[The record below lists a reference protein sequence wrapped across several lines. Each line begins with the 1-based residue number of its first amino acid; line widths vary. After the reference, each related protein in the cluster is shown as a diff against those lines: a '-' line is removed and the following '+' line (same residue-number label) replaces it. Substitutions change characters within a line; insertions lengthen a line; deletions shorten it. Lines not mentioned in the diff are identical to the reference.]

1 MASYIGRRELLAALG
16 GAAIVGPLAA
26 RAQQGQD
33 NKQIRIGFLAPAVP
47 TPAMLSAFRDALR
60 ERGYVEG
67 QNLSIVGRWPQSS
80 LEQIS
85 DIAAGLVRSN
95 VDVIVTWGT
104 PAALAAKAATV
115 TIPIVILVGNP
126 VGTGLV
132 PSLARPGG
140 NITGFVNLAPD
151 LSAKQVQLLV
161 DVIPQIR
168 RVGIVRNP
176 SNPAVTSAAREAENA
191 IRGLGLEFH
200 TVDAQLPAEFEN
212 AFARLSAEVVK
223 GVVVAPDPSVVEHR
237 SMIAALAQKTRLPTM
252 FQRRENVT
260 AGGLMSYGP
269 DLPDQL
275 RQAAFYVDR
284 ILKGT
289 KPVDLPV
296 QQATKIE
303 LVINLNTAKAL
314 GLTIPPTLLGLAD
327 EVIE

>member
-1 MASYIGRRELLAALG
+1 MSDIRRREFISLIC
-16 GAAIVGPLAA
+16 GAAAAWPIAA

-33 NKQIRIGFLAPAVP
+33 NKQIRIGFLAAAVP

-67 QNLSIVGRWPQSS
+67 QSLSIAGRWPQGS

-168 RVGIVRNP
+168 RVGIVANP
-176 SNPAVTSAAREAENA
+176 RHPAITLAVREAETA
-191 IRGLGLEFH
+191 SRGLGLEFRI
-200 TVDAQLPAEFEN
+200 VDAQLPAEFEN
-212 AFARLSAEVVK
+212 AFARLSAEDVK
-223 GVVVAPDPSVVEHR
+223 GVVVLPDPSVIEHR
-237 SMIAALAQKTRLPTM
+237 GMIAALAKKSRLPTM
-252 FQRRENVT
+252 FQRRESIE

-269 DLPDQL
+269 DLPDLL
-275 RQAAFYVDR
+275 RPAAFYVAR
-284 ILKGT
+284 KLNGAQPAHPPI
-289 KPVDLPV
+289 
-296 QQATKIE
+296 QHATKNE
-303 LVINLNTAKAL
+303 PGVDPKTAHA
-314 GLTIPPTLLGLAD
+314 PS
-327 EVIE
+327 